1 MQKHSLNEVRR
12 IDEVDVARA
21 GSSRFQQRPQRVVE
35 ERRLSLH
42 LLLDCFGRG
51 QRDRG
56 RATPLQAETF
66 FRNFLT

>member
-21 GSSRFQQRPQRVVE
+21 GSSRLQQRPQRFVE

-42 LLLDCFGRG
+42 LLLDR
-51 QRDRG
+51 
-56 RATPLQAETF
+56 L
-66 FRNFLT
+66 